1 VVKLE
6 AREWRYV
13 QFTSILLPLVR
24 IAVEINSRS
33 LPVRQAGRKVRALCG
48 LRDDNPEKEEANIIE
63 VYFGA
68 EVLAGDTRERMRKG

>member
-1 VVKLE
+1 ME

-24 IAVEINSRS
+24 IAVEPNSRS
-33 LPVRQAGRKVRALCG
+33 LKACALCA
-48 LRDDNPEKEEANIIE
+48 LRDDNPEKLEANIIE

-68 EVLAGDTRERMRKG
+68 EVLAGDTRERM

>member
-1 VVKLE
+1 VFKLD

-13 QFTSILLPLVR
+13 QFTSILLPPVR
-24 IAVEINSRS
+24 IADEINSGS
-33 LPVRQAGRKVRALCG
+33 LSARQAGLKACALCA

-68 EVLAGDTRERMRKG
+68 KVLAGSTRERM

>member
-1 VVKLE
+1 
-6 AREWRYV
+6 
-13 QFTSILLPLVR
+13 VR

-33 LPVRQAGRKVRALCG
+33 LPVRQAGLKACALCA

-68 EVLAGDTRERMRKG
+68 EILAGSTRERM